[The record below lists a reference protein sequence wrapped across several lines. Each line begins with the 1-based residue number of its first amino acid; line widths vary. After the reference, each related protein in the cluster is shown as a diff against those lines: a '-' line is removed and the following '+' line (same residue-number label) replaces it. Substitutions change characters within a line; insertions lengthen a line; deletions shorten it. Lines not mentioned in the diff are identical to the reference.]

1 MVEFIIFGIS
11 IAHYLKSLAFHC
23 IISTC
28 KIYFAQVCQV
38 MLSDQPNGLDLKTV
52 GMGSIPTALTG
63 KIFMIHRT
71 IIYVQM

>member
-1 MVEFIIFGIS
+1 
-11 IAHYLKSLAFHC
+11 
-23 IISTC
+23 
-28 KIYFAQVCQV
+28 